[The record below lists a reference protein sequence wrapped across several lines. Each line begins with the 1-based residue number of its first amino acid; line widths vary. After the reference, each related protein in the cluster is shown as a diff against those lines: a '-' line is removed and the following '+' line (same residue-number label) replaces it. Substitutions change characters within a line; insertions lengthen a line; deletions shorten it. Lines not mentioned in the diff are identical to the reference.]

1 MSLKNKKSGY
11 ISIVGKT
18 NVGKSTLLNEI
29 LGQKVA
35 ITSRKPQ
42 TTRHRLLG
50 IKTIADSQ
58 MIFID
63 TPGFHKG
70 HKRALN
76 QYMNKV
82 ASSAMKGVDVLI
94 YVIEGLNWTEEDQ
107 ELMSQIPEGYETSIL
122 VINKTDK
129 IKQKEDLLPFIGS
142 MSELNKFSDIIPLS
156 ALKKQNVSS
165 LVDSILLKIPEGD
178 HIYPSDQVVDVSE
191 RFLASEIIR
200 EKCITRVGDELPY
213 RISVAIDK
221 FKEEDKITHID
232 ATLFVEKSS
241 QKGMLIGSSGSKL
254 KSIGTAARLELE
266 EVLQTK
272 IMLNLWVKV
281 KSGWTDD
288 EAMLSTMGYDL
299 GKSS

>member
-1 MSLKNKKSGY
+1 MPQQSKKSGY

-29 LGQKVA
+29 LGQKIS

-50 IKTIADSQ
+50 VKTIKDSQ

-63 TPGFHKG
+63 TPGFHKNY
-70 HKRALN
+70 KRALN
-76 QYMNKV
+76 RYMNKV
-82 ASSAMKGVDVLI
+82 ASNAMTGVDVLI
-94 YVIEGLNWTEEDQ
+94 YVIDSLEWTKEDQ
-107 ELMSQIPEGYETSIL
+107 DITNKMIDGYRNSIL
-122 VINKTDK
+122 AINKIDT
-129 IKQKEDLLPFIGS
+129 IKNKEELLPFIES
-142 MSELNKFSDIIPLS
+142 ISKLKKFSDIIPIS
-156 ALKKQNVSS
+156 ALKNQNILS
-165 LVDSILLKIPEGD
+165 LIDSILIKLPGGNHVYPE
-178 HIYPSDQVVDVSE
+178 DQVADISE
-191 RFLASEIIR
+191 KFLASEIIR

-213 RISVAIDK
+213 RISVSIDK
-221 FKEEDKITHID
+221 FKEENKVTHID
-232 ATLFVEKSS
+232 ATLFVEKKS

-254 KSIGTAARLELE
+254 KSIGTASRLELE
-266 EVLQTK
+266 GIFETK
-272 IMLNLWVKV
+272 VMLNLWVKV